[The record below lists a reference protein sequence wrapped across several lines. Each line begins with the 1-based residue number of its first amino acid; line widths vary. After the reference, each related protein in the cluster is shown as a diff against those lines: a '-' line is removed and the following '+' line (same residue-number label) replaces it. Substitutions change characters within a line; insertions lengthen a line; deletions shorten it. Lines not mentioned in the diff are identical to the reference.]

1 MPKKKKGKELDDDII
16 IGYNIKKLKDN
27 PPKKQKKKS
36 KKKEIRREEYIER
49 NGKPKKVSKK
59 IPQKQV
65 KQQTKKQT
73 KKQKKRKQKVKK
85 ILKVLLRIAI
95 LIGILAGIILF
106 LFVSPV
112 FNIKEIEITG
122 AEEISESVYK
132 AMSGIDIDENIFSV
146 NKSNIIKAIK
156 QEPYVEK
163 VEIKTIYPS
172 KVKISIT
179 ERKISYLAEKDGRY
193 FYLDKNGYLLQTN
206 LAPLDYLIIK
216 GCTTDFSQM
225 QEGERIDEKDIDGFN
240 DLIKIVDA
248 IRNNNID
255 TKLKSIDVTNETN
268 YILELPDEQK
278 IVMLGDT
285 KDLSSKMAWIN
296 YFIKQNKNQAGTIY
310 LNSEQVYFSPN

>member
-1 MPKKKKGKELDDDII
+1 MPKKKKKIQNKELDEDLI
-16 IGYNIKKLKDN
+16 IGYNSKSVKDN
-27 PPKKQKKKS
+27 PPKKKKKKKKS
-36 KKKEIRREEYIER
+36 KKKKTDVEYISQKSKS
-49 NGKPKKVSKK
+49 NKKPKKK
-59 IPQKQV
+59 
-65 KQQTKKQT
+65 TKKLT
-73 KKQKKRKQKVKK
+73 KKQKKRRAKIKK
-85 ILKVLLRIAI
+85 ILKVLLRII
-95 LIGILAGIILF
+95 IIIGILVGTILF

-112 FNIKEIEITG
+112 FNIKEIEIVG
-122 AEEISESVYK
+122 AEEISDSVYR

-146 NKSNIIKAIK
+146 NKSNIIASMKK
-156 QEPYVEK
+156 EPYVEK
-163 VEIKTIYPS
+163 VEVKTIYPS
-172 KVKISIT
+172 KVRITIT

-225 QEGERIDEKDIDGFN
+225 TEGERIDEKDISGFN

-255 TKLKSIDVTNETN
+255 TKLKSIDVTDETN

-296 YFIKQNKNQAGTIY
+296 YFIKQYGNQKGTIY
-310 LNSEQVYFSPN
+310 LNSDQVYFSPNT